1 MIATVLGITF
11 GSLAIVAAIAPR
23 RFWVWF
29 VSHRVVC
36 AWCGRIIRIGGPLSF
51 SPRSEVSHGICD
63 DCSRKVQLEFRR
75 GPSARITQGAAVA
88 LFFASLIYSSCEVS
102 RPANVVSVTTKH
114 QSIPCADGWCEVQP

>member
-1 MIATVLGITF
+1 MIALLLGITS

-51 SPRSEVSHGICD
+51 LPRSEVSHGICD

-75 GPSARITQGAAVA
+75 GPTARITRVAAAA
-88 LFFASLIYSSCEVS
+88 LFFAALIYSSCQVS
-102 RPANVVSVTTKH
+102 RPANVASVPKH